1 MAKTEREMIGG
12 AFERARGRQA
22 LVRFIETTA
31 GGFDVYGVNSTAD
44 VDQAYTVTV
53 RGNEFKCTCP
63 SEQRVACWHRAAV
76 YVRRANDRVRAEY
89 ETRAT
94 VEAQQAEI
102 ARLSALRRGLKG
114 SDIAAI
120 FAV

>member
-22 LVRFIETTA
+22 LVHFIETTS
-31 GGFDVYGVNSTAD
+31 GGFDVYAVGSTQD

-53 RGNEFKCTCP
+53 KGSEFKCTCP

-76 YVRRANDRVRAEY
+76 CVRRANDRVRAEY
-89 ETRAT
+89 EASQ
-94 VEAQQAEI
+94 VEAERAEI
-102 ARLSALRRGLKG
+102 ARLSALRREFKG
-114 SDIAAI
+114 NLAAL
-120 FAV
+120 FA